1 MKRCVIIGA
10 GPIENYEIMKSYLE
24 EGDFFIYCDGGLR
37 HQDGLGVKPDLIV
50 ADFASYEEGR
60 DADFGD
66 IRVIRLPVMKDD
78 TDSYH
83 AAKEGLRLGFKSYL
97 LLGLTGARLDHTL
110 ANVGLIYMLF
120 KSGAEACMVSDTEE
134 MCVVG
139 KDKTYVEDCYP
150 FFSIMPV
157 FGDVRGLTIKDAKYE
172 VEDARLSLD
181 YPYAISNEPLSNKRA
196 SISISD
202 GEALLVKVRS

>member
-1 MKRCVIIGA
+1 
-10 GPIENYEIMKSYLE
+10 
-24 EGDFFIYCDGGLR
+24 
-37 HQDGLGVKPDLIV
+37 
-50 ADFASYEEGR
+50 
-60 DADFGD
+60 
-66 IRVIRLPVMKDD
+66 
-78 TDSYH
+78 
-83 AAKEGLRLGFKSYL
+83 
-97 LLGLTGARLDHTL
+97 
-110 ANVGLIYMLF
+110 
-120 KSGAEACMVSDTEE
+120 MVSDTEE
-134 MCVVG
+134 VCVVG

-181 YPYAISNEPLSNKRA
+181 YPYAISNEPMSNKRA